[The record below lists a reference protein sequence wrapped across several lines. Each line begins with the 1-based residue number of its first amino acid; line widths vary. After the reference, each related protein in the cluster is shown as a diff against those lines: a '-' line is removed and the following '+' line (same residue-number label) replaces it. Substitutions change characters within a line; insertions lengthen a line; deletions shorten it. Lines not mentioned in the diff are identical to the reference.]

1 MSIRNSVLI
10 GSGIIGL
17 LATSSLALY
26 YWNQAAYYERAWKD
40 AVAQIGTGSISSPAV
55 VEPILANRKT
65 RTAAQTQNVKSN
77 SDADTG
83 SDVRLQPVPQG
94 PATEK
99 PAPVVSTVR
108 APGATDQGRQSRR
121 GTEWLENMRTN
132 NPQLY
137 EEIQQRRKDMQQH
150 AETAWDQATDYF
162 VNRDT
167 SRMTDPEIEGYNR
180 MMTLLEETRALT
192 RQLQVQVDLPRDDR
206 RQLMSNVRSN
216 IVELTPLLENERNKE
231 YYDLAI
237 AKGYSEAD
245 ANALVTYI
253 NQITSN
259 TSIRTIFPD
268 MRGGGPGGPGFR
280 PPDGMRSQ
288 TQR

>member
-10 GSGIIGL
+10 GSGVVVL
-17 LATSSLALY
+17 LATSALAFY

-40 AVAQIGTGSISSPAV
+40 AVAQIGTGSTSLSAV
-55 VEPILANRKT
+55 AEPMLVNRTSGAALRVESAKT
-65 RTAAQTQNVKSN
+65 N
-77 SDADTG
+77 SDAGVG
-83 SDVRLQPVPQG
+83 SDVQQQPVSQAAG
-94 PATEK
+94 MEK
-99 PAPVVSTVR
+99 PAPVLAMGR
-108 APGATDQGRQSRR
+108 APGATDQGRPSRR

-162 VNRDT
+162 INRDT
-167 SRMTDPEIEGYNR
+167 SKMTDPEIEGYNR

-192 RQLQVQVDLPRDDR
+192 RQLQVQAGLPQDDR
-206 RQLMSNVRSN
+206 RQIMSNVRSN
-216 IVELTPLLENERNKE
+216 MVELVPLLENERNKE

-253 NQITSN
+253 DRITSN

-268 MRGGGPGGPGFR
+268 MRGGGPGFR